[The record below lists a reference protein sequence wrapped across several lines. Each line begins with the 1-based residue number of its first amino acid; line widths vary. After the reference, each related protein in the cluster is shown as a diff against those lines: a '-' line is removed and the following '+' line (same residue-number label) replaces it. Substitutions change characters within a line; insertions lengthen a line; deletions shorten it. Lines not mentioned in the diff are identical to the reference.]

1 MAVNHELGARSTRVL
16 AADTD
21 PLEAPVTSPKVSTE
35 PFRAAQ
41 CNPPK
46 ISHGGEKFLT
56 FSGENRRA
64 NRPTQRQFKRV

>member
-16 AADTD
+16 AVDTD
-21 PLEAPVTSPKVSTE
+21 PLEAPVTSPKVSAE
-35 PFRAAQ
+35 PFGTARR
-41 CNPPK
+41 NPPK

-56 FSGENRRA
+56 FSGENRRT

>member
-16 AADTD
+16 AVDTD
-21 PLEAPVTSPKVSTE
+21 PLEAPVTSAKVSAE
-35 PFRAAQ
+35 PFCAARR
-41 CNPPK
+41 NPPK

-56 FSGENRRA
+56 FSGENRHA